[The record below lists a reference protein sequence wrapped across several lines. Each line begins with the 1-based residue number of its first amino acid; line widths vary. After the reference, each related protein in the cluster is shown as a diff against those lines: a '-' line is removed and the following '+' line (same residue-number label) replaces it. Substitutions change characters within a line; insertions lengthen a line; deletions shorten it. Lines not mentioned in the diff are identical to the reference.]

1 MLLFN
6 NIVANA
12 PLVKGEPLM
21 KSMTGF
27 GYAEGMGEL
36 GFYQVYL
43 KSLNHR
49 FLEINLRLPRELL
62 GWEEKINAALRNVAS
77 RGKLELRVDFEP
89 KEEAFTIEVNT
100 ALARAYLEALGKLST
115 ELSLPFEP
123 RLEWLLQIGEFIHL
137 KKGESIWGREWD
149 FFVPILEAALAEFLA
164 YREAEGQRLQDDLL
178 AQLEELERLIRRV
191 EQEASTIREH
201 YREKLTQRVRE
212 AMPQAK
218 IDELVLS
225 QELIFYVDRSDI
237 NEEVVRLKAHINR
250 AKRVLSSKDLVG
262 RELEFILQEMHR
274 EINTIGSKSSGV
286 SLSSM
291 VVDMK
296 TTLEKMW
303 EQAHNVE

>member
-1 MLLFN
+1 
-6 NIVANA
+6 
-12 PLVKGEPLM
+12 M

-43 KSLNHR
+43 KSVNHR

-62 GWEEKINAALRNVAS
+62 GWEERINAALRKVAS

-89 KEEAFTIEVNT
+89 REEAFAIEVNT
-100 ALARAYLEALGKLST
+100 VLAQAYLEALKRLSA

-123 RLEWLLQIGEFIHL
+123 RLELLFQIGEFIHL
-137 KKGESIWGREWD
+137 KKGESVWGREWD
-149 FFVPILEAALAEFLA
+149 SFLPIFEAAMTGFLT
-164 YREAEGQRLQDDLL
+164 YREVEGEKLREDLL
-178 AQLEELERLIRRV
+178 TQLEELERLI
-191 EQEASTIREH
+191 QEIEKEAGMIREY
-201 YREKLTQRVRE
+201 YREKLSQRLQE
-212 AMPQAK
+212 AMPQSK
-218 IDELVLS
+218 IDEVVLA
-225 QELIFYVDRSDI
+225 QEVVFYVDRSDI
-237 NEEVVRLKAHINR
+237 NEEVVRLKAHISR
-250 AKRVLSSKDLVG
+250 ARKVLLAKDLVG

-286 SLSSM
+286 LLSSL
-291 VVDMK
+291 VLDMK

>member
-1 MLLFN
+1 
-6 NIVANA
+6 
-12 PLVKGEPLM
+12 M

-43 KSLNHR
+43 KSVNHR

-89 KEEAFTIEVNT
+89 REEAFAIEVNT
-100 ALARAYLEALGKLST
+100 ALAQTYLEALKKLSAA
-115 ELSLPFEP
+115 LSLSFEP
-123 RLEWLLQIGEFIHL
+123 RLELLLQIGEFIHL
-137 KKGESIWGREWD
+137 KKGESVWGREWD
-149 FFVPILEAALAEFLA
+149 SFFPIFEAAMANFLA
-164 YREAEGQRLQDDLL
+164 YREIEGAKLREDLL
-178 AQLEELERLIRRV
+178 TQLEGLERLVQEI
-191 EQEASTIREH
+191 EQEAGKIREY
-201 YREKLTQRVRE
+201 YREKLSQKIRE
-212 AMPQAK
+212 AMPQTK
-218 IDELVLS
+218 IDELVLA

-237 NEEVVRLKAHINR
+237 NEEVVRLKAHISR
-250 AKRVLSSKDLVG
+250 ARKVLVAKDLVG

-286 SLSSM
+286 LLSSL
-291 VVDMK
+291 VLDMK

>member
-1 MLLFN
+1 
-6 NIVANA
+6 
-12 PLVKGEPLM
+12 M

-49 FLEINLRLPRELL
+49 FLEVNLRLPRELL
-62 GWEEKINAALRNVAS
+62 GWEEKINAALRRVAS

-89 KEEAFTIEVNT
+89 REEAFAIEVNT
-100 ALARAYLEALGKLST
+100 ALAQSYLEALKKLSA
-115 ELSLPFEP
+115 ELALPFEP
-123 RLEWLLQIGEFIHL
+123 RLELLLQVGEFIHL
-137 KKGESIWGREWD
+137 KKGESVWGREWD
-149 FFVPILEAALAEFLA
+149 FFVPIFEAALKNFLA
-164 YREAEGQRLQDDLL
+164 YREMEGQKLQEDLFT
-178 AQLEELERLIRRV
+178 QLEELERLVCEV
-191 EQEASTIREH
+191 ERETGKV
-201 YREKLTQRVRE
+201 REYYEKKLVQRIQE
-212 AMPQAK
+212 AMPQTK
-218 IDELVLS
+218 VDELVLA
-225 QELIFYVDRSDI
+225 QEVILYVDRSDI
-237 NEEVVRLKAHINR
+237 NEEVVRLRAHIGR
-250 AKRVLSSKDLVG
+250 ARRVLSSQNLVG

-303 EQAHNVE
+303 EQVHNVE

>member
-1 MLLFN
+1 
-6 NIVANA
+6 
-12 PLVKGEPLM
+12 M

-43 KSLNHR
+43 KSVNHR

-62 GWEEKINAALRNVAS
+62 GWEEKINAALRKVAS

-89 KEEAFTIEVNT
+89 REEAFAIEVNT
-100 ALARAYLEALGKLST
+100 ALAQAYLEALKKLGT
-115 ELSLPFEP
+115 ALSLSFEP
-123 RLEWLLQIGEFIHL
+123 RLELLLQIGEFIHL
-137 KKGESIWGREWD
+137 KKGESVWGKEWD
-149 FFVPILEAALAEFLA
+149 SFFPIFEAAMANFLA
-164 YREAEGQRLQDDLL
+164 YREIEGEKLREDLWT
-178 AQLEELERLIRRV
+178 QLEELERLV
-191 EQEASTIREH
+191 QEIEREAGKIREY
-201 YREKLTQRVRE
+201 YREKLSQKIRE
-212 AMPQAK
+212 AMPQTK
-218 IDELVLS
+218 IDELVLA

-237 NEEVVRLKAHINR
+237 NEEVVRLKAHISR
-250 AKRVLSSKDLVG
+250 ARKVLVAKDLVG

-286 SLSSM
+286 LLSSL
-291 VVDMK
+291 VLDMK